1 MTSSFFIIFLI
12 NFHKL
17 TKKNS
22 KTDIGGPDSGEGRFP
37 NSSETLRDGARTF
50 RTLRKRFATTRG
62 PSELFG
68 NASRRREDL
77 PNSSETLR
85 DGARTFRTLWKRFA
99 ASRRPSEL
107 FGNASRRRE
116 DLPNSSETLRDDAR
130 TFRTLRKRFAA
141 SRNGSRTPRKGFPSE
156 LPLPF
161 GHLPLQKGEK
171 N

>member
-1 MTSSFFIIFLI
+1 MIT
-12 NFHKL
+12 L
-17 TKKNS
+17 TN
-22 KTDIGGPDSGEGRFP
+22 
-37 NSSETLRDGARTF
+37 
-50 RTLRKRFATTRG
+50 LRKKQQNGYRGAGFGRGQDSRTPRKGSATPRNGSRTPRKGFAMAQG

-77 PNSSETLR
+77 QNSLETLR
-85 DGARTFRTLWKRFA
+85 GIAKTFRTLRKRFA
-99 ASRRPSEL
+99 AARGPSEL